1 MLSCASRPCKAPE
14 SRRSGSAAPRHFR
27 FPSPTRV
34 SPASR
39 PRRSPRR
46 PERKTHS
53 SELGRTAAGAY
64 RLDLPLAVL
73 ACALAPAYTV
83 GWHIGFYPN
92 LLEIGILLTVVVFA
106 WESYQQ
112 RRMPTLLGPTRIF
125 LVATALLV
133 VAGALSV
140 IVAPDRKAALGL
152 YRAYFIEPVLFFV

>member
-1 MLSCASRPCKAPE
+1 MPSCVSRLCKAPE
-14 SRRSGSAAPRHFR
+14 SRKSASVAPRRFR
-27 FPSPTRV
+27 SPNRARV
-34 SPASR
+34 SQASR

-46 PERKTHS
+46 PERKTQS
-53 SELGRTAAGAY
+53 SELGRTGAGAF
-64 RLDLPLAVL
+64 RLTLPLAVL

-133 VAGALSV
+133 IAGALS
-140 IVAPDRKAALGL
+140 
-152 YRAYFIEPVLFFV
+152 